1 MTLKEKINE
10 ELKIAMKAK
19 DEKAL
24 RGIRAIK
31 AAIILAETSEGRTS
45 KDLSPEEEIALLQK
59 LIKQRKESL
68 EIYIKNGKEDLAKI
82 EQEEIEIIEKFLP
95 QPLSQEELETLI
107 KETIQQENASSIKD
121 MGKVM
126 KSLTPK
132 IMGKADN
139 KLVSEL
145 VKKLLS

>member
-1 MTLKEKINE
+1 MTLKERINE
-10 ELKIAMKAK
+10 DLKVAMKAK

-31 AAIILAETSEGRTS
+31 AAIIIAETSEGRNS
-45 KDLSPEEEIALLQK
+45 KDLTTEEEIAMLQK

-68 EIYIKNGKEDLAKI
+68 DIYTKNGKEDLAKV
-82 EQEEIEIIEKFLP
+82 EQEEIEIIEKYLP
-95 QPLSQEELETLI
+95 QPLTQEELETLI
-107 KETIQQENASSIKD
+107 KETIQQENATTIKD

-132 IMGKADN
+132 IMGRADN
-139 KLVSEL
+139 KWVSEL
-145 VKKLLS
+145 IKKLLS